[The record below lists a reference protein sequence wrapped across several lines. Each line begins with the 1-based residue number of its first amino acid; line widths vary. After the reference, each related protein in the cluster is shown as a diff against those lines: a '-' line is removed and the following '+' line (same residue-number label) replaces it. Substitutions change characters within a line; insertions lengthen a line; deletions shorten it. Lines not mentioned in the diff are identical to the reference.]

1 MPDVGR
7 HFRLESE
14 NRGWILAVAA
24 VFIVSSAWV
33 TLVAQSNATH
43 RLITDSAGK
52 VYALTAQRMT
62 CRHMFVQCC
71 AFSMTQR
78 SCI

>member
-1 MPDVGR
+1 MPDIGR

-33 TLVAQSNATH
+33 TLVAQSNASH
-43 RLITDSAGK
+43 RLITDSAGTI
-52 VYALTAQRMT
+52 YALTPLRMT
-62 CRHMFVQCC
+62 SRHMFVQCY
-71 AFSMTQR
+71 AFSMTLR
-78 SCI
+78 SCL